1 MSENVLTVK
10 QEIEVLLRAAR
21 ETARDRMEYL
31 ATLEVSGV
39 SEFHAEVLAELD
51 AIIEAYVSP
60 PEPPVFKVGD
70 YVRLT
75 GSLWNNEPPFP
86 SGTLVQITEVDL
98 HDYSGEKYAYFL
110 DEEGDRWYVV
120 PKGHS
125 EYPEYGG
132 QLVEVDPEIRI
143 GDTVR
148 ILPRYTNVIMQSR
161 GSKNQSGVEFVV
173 TQVNR
178 AVQYHPDA
186 GVSNFYVGGDPEGW
200 GIWETY
206 IEKVH
211 K

>member
-21 ETARDRMEYL
+21 ETARDRMEYI
-31 ATLEVSGV
+31 ATLDVSGV

-51 AIIEAYVSP
+51 AIIEAYASP

-75 GSLWNNEPPFP
+75 GSLWDNEPPFP
-86 SGTLVQITEVDL
+86 SGSLVQITEVDL

-148 ILPRYTNVIMQSR
+148 ILPRYSNAIRWSD
-161 GSKNQSGVEFVV
+161 GSKNQPGVEFVV
-173 TQVNR
+173 TEIR
-178 AVQYHPDA
+178 HAVQHHADG
-186 GVSNFYVGGDPEGW
+186 GVSNFYVGGDPQGW